1 MQKPEDRR
9 IRKTKRLLKQGLCA
23 LMQEKD
29 FHTITVKELTD
40 YTDLNRGTF
49 YLHYTDIYDLLE
61 KIEDEVLG
69 EFQAM
74 VDAYRPKI
82 SPANLMPILE
92 PVAEYIDQNYSVC
105 KVLFC
110 NVSADHFLM
119 RFQKFIMQNGISF
132 IKESFHVQENAPL
145 DAYLIFISNGIT
157 GLLRSRMSGGALQD
171 RQELVSLSHK
181 IITSS
186 ATALLGE
193 RKKLNV

>member
-74 VDAYRPKI
+74 VDASRPQT

-92 PVAEYIDQNYSVC
+92 PVADYIEQNYSVC

-132 IKESFHVQENAPL
+132 IKESFVISENPQL
-145 DAYLIFISNGIT
+145 DAYLVFISNGIT
-157 GLLRSRMSGGALQD
+157 GLLRSRMTGSALQQK
-171 RQELVSLSHK
+171 QEIVSLCHK
-181 IITSS
+181 IIISS

-193 RKKLNV
+193 RKK

>member
-74 VDAYRPKI
+74 VDASRPQT
-82 SPANLMPILE
+82 SPANLE
-92 PVAEYIDQNYSVC
+92 PVADYIEQNYSVC

-132 IKESFHVQENAPL
+132 IKESFVISENPQL
-145 DAYLIFISNGIT
+145 DAYLVFISNGIT
-157 GLLRSRMSGGALQD
+157 GLLRSRMTGSALQQK
-171 RQELVSLSHK
+171 QEIVSLCHK
-181 IITSS
+181 IIISS

-193 RKKLNV
+193 RKK